1 MEDRGTHEKVQGEEG
16 KEGGGKES
24 QAGGTQERRQLEE
37 DARWKVGSCTARKQ
51 HMQHQCSAGWKL
63 VESTHHSM

>member
-37 DARWKVGSCTARKQ
+37 DARWKVRSCTARKQ
-51 HMQHQCSAGWKL
+51 HM
-63 VESTHHSM
+63 